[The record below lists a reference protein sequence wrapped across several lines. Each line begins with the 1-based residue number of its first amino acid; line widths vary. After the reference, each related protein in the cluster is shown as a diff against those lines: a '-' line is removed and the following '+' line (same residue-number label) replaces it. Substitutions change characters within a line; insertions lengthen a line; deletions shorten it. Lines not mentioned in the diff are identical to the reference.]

1 MSYPVTPGTVY
12 FIGAGPGAPDLITV
26 RGRDIIAQ
34 ADLILYADSL
44 VDEAVPAAYARPTAR
59 VVGSAGLDLEQIVA
73 LMVETARAG
82 GVVARVHT
90 GDPSLYGAIHEQ
102 MAALDAQGVAYE
114 MVPGVTAAFAAAA
127 RLGIELTVP
136 EVTQTLIVTRVA
148 GRTPVPPGEALRKLA
163 AHGASLALYLSVGQI
178 AQVVAEALAG
188 GAYAPDTPV
197 AVVYRATWPDERVIT
212 GTLADIAAR
221 VREAGLT
228 RHALILVGPAL
239 RAARPATRSRLYAPE
254 FAHAY
259 RRRQATTGAPPEQA
273 AAPHTALIAVTRAGA
288 RLVARLAP
296 ELGATAYVP
305 AKLAA
310 EAPDATPYTG
320 PARELVRA
328 LWGRARALVLVMATG
343 IAVRAVAPL
352 LTHKDVDPAVIC
364 LDEAGRAVVPLLG
377 GHRAGANDLARRVAA
392 FTGGYP
398 AITTA
403 SDTQGLPALDGLG
416 QEAGWRIVE
425 DAALTHAMA
434 CLVNGEPLGC
444 YVDPA
449 LPRQRRQ
456 METWLAACPDLT
468 FVDHPADLADPRFAA
483 ALLVSQRALSE
494 HWPALRDRTV
504 RYAPPVLVAG
514 IGCRRGV
521 PVEELRAALDAALAD
536 AGLDPRCLA
545 ALATAALKA
554 DEPGLKAL
562 AEERGVPLVIVPDAR
577 LQALDPAGFSPSA
590 ASAHTDLPGVAEPCA
605 VAVAGGSLLL
615 PKRAFA
621 RCTVALALRPD
632 TSAWPEFPPFTPPQL
647 HTSTPPQLHTS
658 TAPQLH
664 SSTPPQLH
672 TSAPSPGHLTLVS
685 IGPGDLSQLTLA
697 ARQALQEAEVV
708 VGYGVYIELVRPLLA
723 PHQEVL
729 ITPAMGDE
737 LGRAQQALE
746 LARAGR
752 RVALISSGDIGIY
765 AMAAPVFE
773 RLRNAG
779 WDGAHPSVEVLPG
792 ISAFQALAA
801 RLGAPISH
809 DFSVISLSD
818 LLTPWEVIERRVAA
832 AAAADCVVALYNPRS
847 RERHWHLGAALAILR
862 AHRPPE
868 TPVALGRNV
877 MRADERITLTTLAE
891 VDPAQADMFTVVLV
905 GNSQSYSLA
914 GRLVTPRGY
923 ENKTRPPAPPPSLHG
938 STPSSAY
945 PIVLTN
951 LSGAPVVVVGGGP
964 VGERKVRGL
973 LEAGARVRLISPEV
987 SPQLRAW
994 AAAGRIVWQP
1004 RAYAPGDLAGARLVF
1019 AATGEREVNARVA
1032 RDAALHGAL
1041 CNVADAPAEG
1051 DFHLPALHRSGEM
1064 TIAVS
1069 SGGAAPGRA
1078 AALRDAI
1085 AAWLESRSPNGQPG
1099 SAPLPAEG
1107 SPTPARRPTE
1117 AAPRGKAYLVGA
1129 GPGRADLIT
1138 LRGLTLL
1145 RRAEVV
1151 LYDWLVAPELLAQVP
1166 AGAEL
1171 IFVGKTHDR
1180 HTLEQD
1186 AITDLLVA
1194 HARAGRRVVRL
1205 KGGDPG
1211 VFGHAGEEA
1220 LALAQAGLP
1229 FEIVPGVSS
1238 ALAAPAYAGIPLTFR
1253 GLASGFA
1260 VVTGHE
1266 APNTPHHLD
1275 WAALARVPTL
1285 VVLMGLHRTEA
1296 ICAALRE
1303 AGRASDTPVAVI
1315 SRATTHEQ
1323 QVLRATLGSLPVAL
1337 QERPLPTPAVLVIG
1351 AVAALADDL
1360 AWFDPELA
1368 AEHFVPFDEAARH
1381 AQLADRS
1388 NP

>member
-26 RGRDIIAQ
+26 RGRDIIAR

-59 VVGSAGLDLEQIVA
+59 VVGSAGLDLERVVA

-102 MAALDAQGVAYE
+102 MAALDEQGVPYE
-114 MVPGVTAAFAAAA
+114 IVPGVTAAFAAAA
-127 RLGIELTVP
+127 RLGVELTVP
-136 EVTQTLIVTRVA
+136 EVTQTLIVSRVA
-148 GRTPVPPGEALRKLA
+148 GRTPVPPGEALRDLA
-163 AHGASLALYLSVGQI
+163 VHGASLALYLSVAQI
-178 AQVVAEALAG
+178 EQVVAELLAG
-188 GAYAPDTPV
+188 GAYTPDTPV
-197 AVVYRATWPDERVIT
+197 AVVYRATWPDEQVIT
-212 GTLADIAAR
+212 GTLAEIAPQ
-221 VREAGLT
+221 VREAGFA

-254 FAHAY
+254 FAHGY
-259 RRRQATTGAPPEQA
+259 RRQQTTTGAPPEPA
-273 AAPHTALIAVTRAGA
+273 EAPAVIAVTRAGA
-288 RLVARLAP
+288 RLAARVAP

-310 EAPDATPYTG
+310 EAPGATTYTG
-320 PARELVRA
+320 PARALVRS
-328 LWGRARALVLVMATG
+328 LWVRARALVLVMSTG

-364 LDEAGRAVVPLLG
+364 LDEAGHAVVPLLG
-377 GHRAGANDLARRVAA
+377 GHRAGANDLARRIAA
-392 FTGGYP
+392 CTGGQP
-398 AITTA
+398 VITTS
-403 SDTQGLPALDGLG
+403 SDTQGLPALDRLG

-425 DAALTHAMA
+425 DAALTHTMA

-449 LPRQRRQ
+449 LPYQRRQ
-456 METWLAACPDLT
+456 IETWLAACPDLT
-468 FVDHPADLADPRFAA
+468 FVDDPADLADPRFAA
-483 ALLVSQRALSE
+483 ALLVSQCALSE

-521 PVEELRAALDAALAD
+521 PVEELRAALDATLAD

-545 ALATAALKA
+545 ALATAALKT

-562 AEERGVPLVIVPDAR
+562 AAERGLPLVIVPDAR
-577 LQALDPAGFSPSA
+577 LQALDPADFSPSA
-590 ASAHTDLPGVAEPCA
+590 ARARADLPGVAEPCA
-605 VAVAGGSLLL
+605 LVVAGGPLLV

-621 RCTVALALRPD
+621 RCTVAVALRPD
-632 TSAWPEFPPFTPPQL
+632 TATWPESV
-647 HTSTPPQLHTS
+647 TSTPPPLH
-658 TAPQLH
+658 
-664 SSTPPQLH
+664 
-672 TSAPSPGHLTLVS
+672 PSPGHLTLVS
-685 IGPGDLSQLTLA
+685 IGPGDLGQLTLA

-708 VGYGVYIELVRPLLA
+708 VGYGVYVELVRPLLA
-723 PHQEVL
+723 PRQELL

-737 LGRAQQALE
+737 LGRARQALD

-773 RLRNAG
+773 HLRNEG
-779 WDGAHPSVEVLPG
+779 WDGTRPSVEVLPG

-832 AAAADCVVALYNPRS
+832 AAAADCVVAFYNPRS

-877 MRADERITLTTLAE
+877 MRADERIILTTLAR

-905 GNSQSYSLA
+905 GNSQSYPLA
-914 GRLVTPRGY
+914 GRMVTPRGY
-923 ENKTRPPAPPPSLHG
+923 EARTRPESTPPPLHP
-938 STPSSAY
+938 STPAHLHISTPLTPY

-973 LEAGARVRLISPEV
+973 LETGARVRLISPEA
-987 SPQLRAW
+987 SPKLRAW
-994 AAAGRIVWQP
+994 AAAGRIVWQQRP
-1004 RAYAPGDLAGARLVF
+1004 YAPGDLAGARLVF
-1019 AATGEREVNARVA
+1019 AATSEREVNARVA

-1041 CNVADAPAEG
+1041 CNVADAPEEG

-1069 SGGAAPGRA
+1069 SGGAAPGRS

-1085 AAWLESRSPNGQPG
+1085 AAWFEGRSPNGQPG
-1099 SAPLPAEG
+1099 GVPPPAEG
-1107 SPTPARRPTE
+1107 APAPDRRP
-1117 AAPRGKAYLVGA
+1117 AATAPLGKAYLVGA

-1145 RRAEVV
+1145 RRADVV
-1151 LYDWLVAPELLAQVP
+1151 LYDWLVAPELLEQVP

-1194 HARAGRRVVRL
+1194 HTGAGRQVVRL

-1220 LALAQAGLP
+1220 LALARAGLP

-1266 APNTPHHLD
+1266 APNIPHHLD
-1275 WAALARVPTL
+1275 WTALARVPTL

-1315 SRATTHEQ
+1315 SRATTSEQ
-1323 QVLRATLGSLPVAL
+1323 RVLRATLDSLPAAL
-1337 QERPLPTPAVLVIG
+1337 QAQPVPTPAVLVIG
-1351 AVAALADDL
+1351 DVVALADEL
-1360 AWFDPELA
+1360 AWFAPDLA

-1381 AQLADRS
+1381 AHLSDRS

>member
-26 RGRDIIAQ
+26 RGRDIIAR

-59 VVGSAGLDLEQIVA
+59 VIGSAGLDLERIVA
-73 LMVETARAG
+73 LMVETARAS

-102 MAALDAQGVAYE
+102 MAALDAQGVPYE
-114 MVPGVTAAFAAAA
+114 IVPGVTAAFAAAA
-127 RLGIELTVP
+127 RLGVELTVP
-136 EVTQTLIVTRVA
+136 EVTQTFIVSRVA
-148 GRTPVPPGEALRKLA
+148 GRTPVPPGEALHDLA
-163 AHGASLALYLSVGQI
+163 AHGASLALYLSVAQI
-178 AQVVAEALAG
+178 EQVVAELLAG
-188 GAYAPDTPV
+188 GAYVPDTPV

-212 GTLADIAAR
+212 GTLANIAPQ

-239 RAARPATRSRLYAPE
+239 GAARPATRSRLYASE
-254 FAHAY
+254 FAHGY
-259 RRRQATTGAPPEQA
+259 RRQTTTGATPEPA
-273 AAPHTALIAVTRAGA
+273 EAPHTVVIAVTRAGA
-288 RLVARLAP
+288 RLAARLAP
-296 ELGATAYVP
+296 ELGATAHVP
-305 AKLAA
+305 AKLAT
-310 EAPDATPYTG
+310 EAPGATTYTG
-320 PARELVRA
+320 PARDLVRT

-352 LTHKDVDPAVIC
+352 LTHKGVDPAVIC

-377 GHRAGANDLARRVAA
+377 GHRAGANDLARRIAA
-392 FTGGYP
+392 FTGGQP

-403 SDTQGLPALDGLG
+403 SDTQGLPALDRLG

-425 DAALTHAMA
+425 NAALTHAMA

-456 METWLAACPDLT
+456 IETWLAACPDLT
-468 FVDHPADLADPRFAA
+468 FVDDPADLANPRFAA
-483 ALLVSQRALSE
+483 ALLLSQRALSE

-521 PVEELRAALDAALAD
+521 PVEELRAALDTALAD
-536 AGLDPRCLA
+536 ADLDPRYLA

-562 AEERGVPLVIVPDAR
+562 AEERGLPLVIVPDAR
-577 LQALDPAGFSPSA
+577 LQALDPTDFSPSA
-590 ASAHTDLPGVAEPCA
+590 AGSHADLPGVAEPCA
-605 VAVAGGSLLL
+605 VVVAGGPLLV

-621 RCTVALALRPD
+621 RCTVAVALRPD
-632 TSAWPEFPPFTPPQL
+632 TSAWPEFV
-647 HTSTPPQLHTS
+647 TS

-664 SSTPPQLH
+664 TSS
-672 TSAPSPGHLTLVS
+672 SSPSPGRLTLVS

-708 VGYGVYIELVRPLLA
+708 VGYGVYVELVRPLLA

-737 LGRAQQALE
+737 LGRARQALD

-773 RLRNAG
+773 HLRSEG
-779 WDGAHPSVEVLPG
+779 WDGMRPSVEVLPG

-847 RERHWHLGAALAILR
+847 RERHWHLGAALTILR
-862 AHRPPE
+862 AHRPPQ

-877 MRADERITLTTLAE
+877 MRADERIILTTLAE

-905 GNSQSYSLA
+905 GNSQSYPLA

-923 ENKTRPPAPPPSLHG
+923 EARTRPASTLPHPHT
-938 STPSSAY
+938 STPPHLHTPTPPCPY

-973 LEAGARVRLISPEV
+973 LETGARVRLISPEA

-1041 CNVADAPAEG
+1041 CNVADAPEEG

-1069 SGGAAPGRA
+1069 SGGAAPGRS

-1085 AAWLESRSPNGQPG
+1085 AAWLEAGSPNGQPG
-1099 SAPLPAEG
+1099 GAPPPAEVA
-1107 SPTPARRPTE
+1107 PAPDRRP
-1117 AAPRGKAYLVGA
+1117 AAAMPRGKAYLVGA

-1145 RRAEVV
+1145 RRADVV

-1194 HARAGRRVVRL
+1194 HARAGRQVVRL

-1220 LALAQAGLP
+1220 LALARAGLP

-1303 AGRASDTPVAVI
+1303 AGRAPDTPVAVI
-1315 SRATTHEQ
+1315 SRATTSEQ
-1323 QVLRATLGSLPVAL
+1323 RVLRATLEGLPAAL
-1337 QERPLPTPAVLVIG
+1337 QAHPLPTPAVLVIG
-1351 AVAALADDL
+1351 DVVALADEL
-1360 AWFDPELA
+1360 TWFAPELA

-1381 AQLADRS
+1381 AHLSDRS

>member
-1 MSYPVTPGTVY
+1 MSYPITPGTVY

-26 RGRDIIAQ
+26 RGRDIIAR

-59 VVGSAGLDLEQIVA
+59 VVGSAGLDLERIVA

-102 MAALDAQGVAYE
+102 MAALDEQGVPYE
-114 MVPGVTAAFAAAA
+114 IVPGVTAAFAAAA
-127 RLGIELTVP
+127 RLGVELTVP

-148 GRTPVPPGEALRKLA
+148 GRTPVPPGEALRGLA

-178 AQVVAEALAG
+178 EQVVAELLAG
-188 GAYAPDTPV
+188 GAYTPDTPV

-212 GTLADIAAR
+212 GTLADIAPQ

-239 RAARPATRSRLYAPE
+239 GAARPATRSRLYAPE
-254 FAHAY
+254 FAHGY
-259 RRRQATTGAPPEQA
+259 RRRQATTGAPAEPAE
-273 AAPHTALIAVTRAGA
+273 APHTAVIAVTRAGA
-288 RLVARLAP
+288 RLAARLAP

-310 EAPDATPYTG
+310 ETPGATTYTG
-320 PARELVRA
+320 PARALVRT

-352 LTHKDVDPAVIC
+352 LTHKGVDPAVIC

-377 GHRAGANDLARRVAA
+377 GHRAGANDLARRIAA
-392 FTGGYP
+392 FTGGQP

-403 SDTQGLPALDGLG
+403 SDTQGLPALDRLG

-449 LPRQRRQ
+449 LPHQRRQ
-456 METWLAACPDLT
+456 LETWLAACPDLT
-468 FVDHPADLADPRFAA
+468 FVDDPADLADSRFAA
-483 ALLVSQRALSE
+483 ALLVSQRALAE

-521 PVEELRAALDAALAD
+521 PVEEVRAALDAALAD

-562 AEERGVPLVIVPDAR
+562 AEERGLPLVIVPDAR
-577 LQALDPAGFSPSA
+577 LRALDPADFSPSA
-590 ASAHTDLPGVAEPCA
+590 ASARADLPGVAEPCA
-605 VAVAGGSLLL
+605 VVVAGGPLLV

-621 RCTVALALRPD
+621 RCTVAVALRPD
-632 TSAWPEFPPFTPPQL
+632 TTTWPE
-647 HTSTPPQLHTS
+647 SATS

-664 SSTPPQLH
+664 SSP
-672 TSAPSPGHLTLVS
+672 PSPGHLTLVS

-708 VGYGVYIELVRPLLA
+708 VGYGVYVELVRPLLA
-723 PHQEVL
+723 SHQEVL

-737 LGRAQQALE
+737 LGRARQALD

-773 RLRNAG
+773 HLRNAG

-832 AAAADCVVALYNPRS
+832 AAAADYVVAFYNPRS

-877 MRADERITLTTLAE
+877 MRADEHVTLTTLAE
-891 VDPAQADMFTVVLV
+891 VD
-905 GNSQSYSLA
+905 
-914 GRLVTPRGY
+914 
-923 ENKTRPPAPPPSLHG
+923 
-938 STPSSAY
+938 
-945 PIVLTN
+945 
-951 LSGAPVVVVGGGP
+951 
-964 VGERKVRGL
+964 
-973 LEAGARVRLISPEV
+973 
-987 SPQLRAW
+987 
-994 AAAGRIVWQP
+994 
-1004 RAYAPGDLAGARLVF
+1004 
-1019 AATGEREVNARVA
+1019 
-1032 RDAALHGAL
+1032 
-1041 CNVADAPAEG
+1041 
-1051 DFHLPALHRSGEM
+1051 
-1064 TIAVS
+1064 
-1069 SGGAAPGRA
+1069 
-1078 AALRDAI
+1078 
-1085 AAWLESRSPNGQPG
+1085 
-1099 SAPLPAEG
+1099 
-1107 SPTPARRPTE
+1107 
-1117 AAPRGKAYLVGA
+1117 
-1129 GPGRADLIT
+1129 
-1138 LRGLTLL
+1138 
-1145 RRAEVV
+1145 
-1151 LYDWLVAPELLAQVP
+1151 
-1166 AGAEL
+1166 
-1171 IFVGKTHDR
+1171 
-1180 HTLEQD
+1180 
-1186 AITDLLVA
+1186 
-1194 HARAGRRVVRL
+1194 
-1205 KGGDPG
+1205 
-1211 VFGHAGEEA
+1211 
-1220 LALAQAGLP
+1220 
-1229 FEIVPGVSS
+1229 
-1238 ALAAPAYAGIPLTFR
+1238 
-1253 GLASGFA
+1253 
-1260 VVTGHE
+1260 
-1266 APNTPHHLD
+1266 
-1275 WAALARVPTL
+1275 
-1285 VVLMGLHRTEA
+1285 
-1296 ICAALRE
+1296 
-1303 AGRASDTPVAVI
+1303 
-1315 SRATTHEQ
+1315 
-1323 QVLRATLGSLPVAL
+1323 
-1337 QERPLPTPAVLVIG
+1337 
-1351 AVAALADDL
+1351 
-1360 AWFDPELA
+1360 
-1368 AEHFVPFDEAARH
+1368 
-1381 AQLADRS
+1381 
-1388 NP
+1388 

>member
-26 RGRDIIAQ
+26 RGRDIISR

-44 VDEAVPAAYARPTAR
+44 VDEAVLAAYARPTAR
-59 VVGSAGLDLEQIVA
+59 VVGSAGIDLEQLVA

-114 MVPGVTAAFAAAA
+114 IVPGVTAAFAAAA
-127 RLGIELTVP
+127 RLGVELTVP
-136 EVTQTLIVTRVA
+136 EVTQTLIITRVA
-148 GRTPVPPGEALRKLA
+148 GRTPVPSGEALRELA
-163 AHGASLALYLSVGQI
+163 AHGASLALYLSVDKI
-178 AQVVAEALAG
+178 VQVVAEVLAG

-197 AVVYRATWPDERVIT
+197 AVVYRATWPDEQVIT
-212 GTLADIAAR
+212 GTLAGIAAR

-228 RHALILVGPAL
+228 RHALILIGPAL
-239 RAARPATRSRLYAPE
+239 HAARPATRSRLYAPE
-254 FAHAY
+254 FAHTY
-259 RRRQATTGAPPEQA
+259 RQRQTTAGAPPEQA
-273 AAPHTALIAVTRAGA
+273 ATPHTALIAVTRAGA

-296 ELGATAYVP
+296 DLGATAYVP
-305 AKLAA
+305 VKLAA
-310 EAPDATPYTG
+310 EAPDATTYTG

-352 LTHKDVDPAVIC
+352 LTHKGVDPAVIC

-392 FTGGYP
+392 LTGGYA

-403 SDTQGLPALDGLG
+403 SDTQGLPALDSLG

-425 DAALTHAMA
+425 DAALTRAMA

-449 LPRQRRQ
+449 LPYQRRQ
-456 METWLAACPDLT
+456 METWLAACPDLC
-468 FVDHPADLADPRFAA
+468 FVDDPADLADPRFAA

-514 IGCRRGV
+514 VGCRRGV
-521 PVEELRAALDAALAD
+521 PVEELRAALDAALAG

-554 DEPGLKAL
+554 DEPGLQAL

-577 LQALDPAGFSPSA
+577 LQALDPACFSPSA
-590 ASAHTDLPGVAEPCA
+590 ASAYTDLPGVAEPCA

-621 RCTVALALRPD
+621 RCTVAVALRPD
-632 TSAWPEFPPFTPPQL
+632 TSAWPEFTL
-647 HTSTPPQLHTS
+647 STPRPLD
-658 TAPQLH
+658 P
-664 SSTPPQLH
+664 
-672 TSAPSPGHLTLVS
+672 SAGHLTLVS

-773 RLRNAG
+773 HLRHAG

-818 LLTPWEVIERRVAA
+818 LLTPWEAIERRVAA
-832 AAAADCVVALYNPRS
+832 AAAADCVVAFYNPRS

-862 AHRPPE
+862 AYRPPE

-905 GNSQSYSLA
+905 GNSQSYPLA

-923 ENKTRPPAPPPSLHG
+923 EHRTRPPSTPPPPHS
-938 STPSSAY
+938 SVPSSAY

-951 LSGAPVVVVGGGP
+951 LSGALAVVVGGGP

-973 LEAGARVRLISPEV
+973 LEVGARVRLISPEV
-987 SPQLRAW
+987 SPQLQAW
-994 AAAGRIVWQP
+994 AAAGRIAWQP

-1019 AATGEREVNARVA
+1019 AATSEREVNARVA

-1041 CNVADAPAEG
+1041 CNVADAPEEG
-1051 DFHLPALHRSGEM
+1051 DFHLPALHRSGAL

-1085 AAWLESRSPNGQPG
+1085 ALWLESHSPDGQSGGATRPAAAG
-1099 SAPLPAEG
+1099 APAPD
-1107 SPTPARRPTE
+1107 RRPASAT
-1117 AAPRGKAYLVGA
+1117 PRGKAYLVGA

-1138 LRGLTLL
+1138 LRGLHLL

-1166 AGAEL
+1166 SSAEL

-1194 HARAGRRVVRL
+1194 HARTGRRVVRL

-1220 LALAQAGLP
+1220 LALARAGLP

-1266 APNTPHHLD
+1266 APNTLHHLD

-1296 ICAALRE
+1296 ICATLRQ
-1303 AGRASDTPVAVI
+1303 AGRPSDTPVAVI

-1323 QVLRATLGSLPVAL
+1323 QVLRATLGSLPAAL

-1381 AQLADRS
+1381 AHLADRS